1 MYVIKKKRKT
11 SRTTKTCFSS
21 EFLPERA
28 RMRPAHRID
37 SSCCRRW
44 VGRPVRR
51 HHRPQPR
58 ATPAA
63 NSEPSTAPPAGIPT
77 CAPLTPA
84 GNRLMAALMAGSDV
98 DAFVQDAL
106 RQAET
111 AGAAGA
117 TGGGDDDANDGAL
130 SPARVAAE
138 AVLTDIVYAVALA
151 SAYLWT
157 DGVLQ
162 AAWRGGSVGTAPPP
176 AFRPTTLPAVLLPPG
191 AGAYSLGSFAFER
204 VEGADP
210 AGGVT
215 WGGALSAA
223 AAAADG
229 DAGAGA
235 PPSPALEDVVGSAA
249 ADALLRDEGDT
260 PARLDVDGAARTFR
274 LYLSWGYSRSP
285 AFRPA
290 VLAGEHGQPKSGAAR
305 RAADRHVGALF
316 GGGGHGGATIT
327 TLARWRHMTCEA
339 RRYGGALADAE
350 GFVLGAAARK

>member
-1 MYVIKKKRKT
+1 
-11 SRTTKTCFSS
+11 
-21 EFLPERA
+21 
-28 RMRPAHRID
+28 
-37 SSCCRRW
+37 
-44 VGRPVRR
+44 
-51 HHRPQPR
+51 
-58 ATPAA
+58 
-63 NSEPSTAPPAGIPT
+63 
-77 CAPLTPA
+77 
-84 GNRLMAALMAGSDV
+84 MAALMAGSDV
-98 DAFVQDAL
+98 DAFVQAAL

-138 AVLTDIVYAVALA
+138 AILTDIVYAVALA

-162 AAWRGGSVGTAPPP
+162 AAWRGGTGGAAPPS

-204 VEGADP
+204 VEGGDQR
-210 AGGVT
+210 GGVT
-215 WGGALSAA
+215 WGGALSSAA
-223 AAAADG
+223 AAG
-229 DAGAGA
+229 DANADA
-235 PPSPALEDVVGSAA
+235 DATPTPPALEDVVGSAA

-274 LYLSWGYSRSP
+274 LYLAWGYSRSP

-290 VLAGEHGQPKSGAAR
+290 VLAGERGQPKSGAAR

-350 GFVLGAAARK
+350 GFVLGAAARKG